1 MNTNIDEGGN
11 KMSENI
17 HSLIEEYVQ
26 KCNAAIKVNDV
37 RKSKEVWY
45 EVSGIFGALIPGY
58 YDNVTGSDV
67 ENLTR
72 TVGKLRVYSAKL
84 HHDTEIAQ
92 CSQPVTTITQT
103 TSIDINATFH
113 QATNYVMDSDLFSPE
128 ETSEILTKIKVLKY
142 LANNGE
148 DKISKWDK
156 VKPIL
161 EWAIARGV
169 EIAPVIIPLIAAAI
183 K

>member
-1 MNTNIDEGGN
+1 
-11 KMSENI
+11 MSENI
-17 HSLIEEYVQ
+17 HSLVEEYIQ
-26 KCNAAIKVNDV
+26 KCNEAIKVNDV
-37 RKSKEVWY
+37 RKSNEVWY
-45 EVSGIFGALIPGY
+45 EVSGIFGKLIPGY
-58 YDNVTGSDV
+58 YNHVTVSNV
-67 ENLTR
+67 ENLSR

-92 CSQPVTTITQT
+92 CSQPVTTVTQT

-113 QATNYVMDSDLFSPE
+113 QATNYVMESDSFSPE
-128 ETSEILTKIKVLKY
+128 ETSEILTRIKVLKN

-148 DKISKWDK
+148 DKISKWEK
-156 VKPIL
+156 IKPIL
-161 EWAIARGV
+161 EWTIARGV